1 MNEFLEATYIGWDKE
16 IPEISAHPN
25 GKYYRAK
32 MKLNDREV
40 TAILVED
47 EKGKGRRKIKVI
59 GWYDLEDSKYG
70 SIFRKKGFDKYFT
83 ESKGDFE
90 HAEPE
95 IQTIIDL
102 SQLELTI
109 PYDYVPDE
117 SKTEFYKEQAIGRT
131 ELNNQL
137 FYMKKRAILETRK
150 VQFQQRI
157 KQDESEMP
165 EISLSNILP
174 QLSEEEKQEAKRIF
188 DRTLRCVLYGK
199 YSYNDYITVMKHL
212 TDIVKNKGIVISKS
226 SEDRILKADQ
236 HWIGATSGKET
247 TTFVVPG
254 DSFIA
259 KRIPTSNDRHFAER
273 NNDSSKLRRILDINY
288 GTDGIVFYSM
298 ENLKEEEDGQ
308 YYVWCDGK
316 NRPTKKSPLGVIG
329 RELYRPY
336 SPEDSYLVFKTKS
349 GELAFIYTYFK
360 DDYKVKEQTP
370 DQDR

>member
-16 IPEISAHPN
+16 IPGLSAHPN

-47 EKGKGRRKIKVI
+47 EKGKGKRKIKVI
-59 GWYDLEDSKYG
+59 GWYDLEDPKYG
-70 SIFRKKGFDKYFT
+70 SIFRKKGFDKYFN

-90 HAEPE
+90 HSEPE
-95 IQTIIDL
+95 IPTIIDL

-109 PYDYVPDE
+109 PYDYIPDE
-117 SKTEFYKEQAIGRT
+117 SKTDFYKEQAIGRA

-150 VQFQQRI
+150 VQFQERI
-157 KQDESEMP
+157 KQDEIEMP
-165 EISLSNILP
+165 EISLSNILS
-174 QLSEEEKQEAKRIF
+174 QLSEEEKEEAKRIF

-199 YSYNDYITVMKHL
+199 YSYKDYVTVMQHL

-226 SEDRILKADQ
+226 SEDRILMGDQ
-236 HWIGATSGKET
+236 HWKNATNGKET

-254 DSFIA
+254 DSFIS
-259 KRIPTSNDRHFAER
+259 KRTPTSNDRYFAEK
-273 NNDSSKLRRILDINY
+273 NNDSSRLRRILDINY
-288 GTDGIVFYSM
+288 GTDGIVFYNM
-298 ENLKEEEDGQ
+298 ENLKEEEEGQ

-329 RELYRPY
+329 REQYTSRP
-336 SPEDSYLVFKTKS
+336 PENSFLVFKTKS
-349 GELAFIYTYFK
+349 GELAFIHTYFK
-360 DDYKVKEQTP
+360 DDYRVKEQTT
-370 DQDR
+370 DQYR